1 MDDRSGSVTGEGRWC
16 TTISAVGLM
25 SGSPSL
31 PVWLRLDERLCG
43 VSGVSDGE
51 RKLPVT
57 AGEFAPQR
65 RVPD

>member
-1 MDDRSGSVTGEGRWC
+1 
-16 TTISAVGLM
+16 M